1 MSGNVNSHSSDVLFI
16 DEGFGTLDENSLDHV
31 MNCLESLQSNTGKRV
46 GIISHREGLADR
58 IDTHIEVIAKS
69 ETLSEVKV
77 CQQNLRNGK

>member
-1 MSGNVNSHSSDVLFI
+1 MSEQPDFRRLVAEYVAGQHRPTRHADI
-16 DEGFGTLDENSLDHV
+16 CLDP
-31 MNCLESLQSNTGKRV
+31 Q
-46 GIISHREGLADR
+46 LADR